1 MEERTIKLS
10 LEEAKML
17 WRGGVAD
24 KQVALKAFTEEELT
38 MPNLPES
45 WLEYNQ
51 AFGFDS
57 SAIEKFEE
65 PINTF
70 ERLLLLR
77 DCYRDGWEPDWG
89 DMKTKYCVCFYAH
102 GMRVEETIDKL
113 SIFTFQSEARAKLF
127 MKNFSLML
135 TQVYKLF

>member
-45 WLEYNQ
+45 WEEYIKK
-51 AFGFDS
+51 FGFDS
-57 SAIEKFEE
+57 SSLEKYEQ
-65 PINTF
+65 PIKTF
-70 ERLLLLR
+70 QYLLLLR

-89 DMKTKYCVCFYAH
+89 DMKTKYYVCFYAH
-102 GMRVEETIDKL
+102 GMSVEETRDKL
-113 SIFTFQSEARAKLF
+113 SVFTFQSEARAKMF
-127 MKNFSLML
+127 MKNFSTML
-135 TQVYKLF
+135 TEVYKLF